1 MTEPNRLAECAAK
14 LTKHKFRTVVVSSV
28 EEAAEVIEQEL
39 VRCAPHSVNYGD
51 SMTLRATGII
61 ERIKAEGKLRLYD
74 GFDPSMSRE
83 ERIEV
88 RRQGLAADFY
98 LTGINAISLEGT
110 LHWLDMIGNRIAPI
124 AFGPRRVILVAGVN
138 KIVETPEEAY
148 RRIREEAAPR
158 NVARHEGMKTPC
170 AVTGRCSDCS
180 SPDRICNER
189 LILHKCH
196 PKGRIS
202 LVLID
207 ESLGL

>member
-124 AFGPRRVILVAGVN
+124 AFGPKHVVLVAGRN
-138 KIVETPEEAY
+138 KIVSTPQEAEE
-148 RRIREEAAPR
+148 RIRRVAAPK
-158 NVARHEGMKTPC
+158 NVARHEGFRTPC
-170 AVTGRCSDCS
+170 AVTGVCADCS
-180 SPDRICNER
+180 SPDRICNVHLVMDR
-189 LILHKCH
+189 CY
-196 PKGRIS
+196 PPGRI
-202 LVLID
+202 LVVLID
-207 ESLGL
+207 DDLGL